1 MFSLTALY
9 MMYVSDKQK
18 KTFSFLWAKAIWI
31 SVIIPEVLIDL
42 YQEFKGTNIYIEKH
56 ELPSLAASLIIT
68 TVAVIISKRKTNLA

>member
-1 MFSLTALY
+1 
-9 MMYVSDKQK
+9 MYVSDKQK